1 MTGRRSGRVKKHFD
15 YSSFLEN
22 EKSDESDDDF
32 IGSSA
37 PPPKKA
43 KSSQEEK
50 IKKSENPLTPEKQKH
65 TNANKSTK
73 SKRKKLDEKLF
84 ERDIKMAMELSMQ
97 DADPEN
103 TPESKTSSCETKS
116 EANETP
122 PHKELL
128 YLSRHDIHSPPKS
141 PPVLTLSE
149 SNKGQTKNHTNEQ
162 PVMPVLTPI
171 MNGPSDDIEF
181 LGLPDEEG
189 KKNNRNRRTSGRM
202 AKKIIEFEPED
213 SNDDDSEFENQESNS
228 EENSDFEEKPK
239 NKKKKQILS
248 IKSKKENRNH
258 LACTN
263 LSQVHKKTETKKSV
277 LSPLSSAPAQRST
290 NSIKTVQKSPPS
302 TENINVTS
310 SININRKTTSEQVAP
325 AKLTPRILTWNPFG
339 KSAGNI
345 TNLASPPSIRRL
357 GLSRNQK
364 VKPLHPTLKVNH

>member
-213 SNDDDSEFENQESNS
+213 SNGDDSEFENQESNS

-248 IKSKKENRNH
+248 IKSKKRKYKSFGMHKFKPSSQEN
-258 LACTN
+258 
-263 LSQVHKKTETKKSV
+263 
-277 LSPLSSAPAQRST
+277 
-290 NSIKTVQKSPPS
+290 
-302 TENINVTS
+302 
-310 SININRKTTSEQVAP
+310 
-325 AKLTPRILTWNPFG
+325 
-339 KSAGNI
+339 
-345 TNLASPPSIRRL
+345 
-357 GLSRNQK
+357 RNQK
-364 VKPLHPTLKVNH
+364 VCFVTFIISTSSTFYKFH